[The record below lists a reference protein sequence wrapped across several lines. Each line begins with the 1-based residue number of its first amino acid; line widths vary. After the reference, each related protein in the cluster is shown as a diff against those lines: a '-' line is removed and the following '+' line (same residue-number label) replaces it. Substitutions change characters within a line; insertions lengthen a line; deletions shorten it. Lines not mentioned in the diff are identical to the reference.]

1 MVMPTNLETMFFFVC
16 LFLQFVQQDGSQE
29 VTQWVSMKPTL
40 IKSLFI
46 ILYIDEILS
55 IDFLDLVQARLFQSN
70 ARNVGIQNEY
80 L

>member
-1 MVMPTNLETMFFFVC
+1 MVMPTNWYAVFFC
-16 LFLQFVQQDGSQE
+16 LFVFAVCPAGWKPGSD
-29 VTQWVSMKPTL
+29 TVSIHEANTDKVL
-40 IKSLFI
+40 I

-55 IDFLDLVQARLFQSN
+55 LDFLDFLQARLFQSH

>member
-1 MVMPTNLETMFFFVC
+1 MSIHEANTDKVL
-16 LFLQFVQQDGSQE
+16 
-29 VTQWVSMKPTL
+29 
-40 IKSLFI
+40 I

-55 IDFLDLVQARLFQSN
+55 IDFLDLVQTRLFQSN

>member
-1 MVMPTNLETMFFFVC
+1 MCPAGWKP
-16 LFLQFVQQDGSQE
+16 GSD
-29 VTQWVSMKPTL
+29 TVSIHEANTDKVL
-40 IKSLFI
+40 I

-70 ARNVGIQNEY
+70 ARNVGTQNEY